1 MTKIARRYAWLF
13 TAFFKQ
19 YYPLVITSLVFSIS
33 LGVIM
38 VNLKTKLPPTKKVYR
53 IGIIGLYSSNNLP
66 QLVKTILNAG
76 LTRVGNQLTI
86 LPNLSSSWVVS
97 EDGQTYD
104 FKIKPNLKWN
114 NGLEFKTSQIKLSI
128 PSVKILTPDDQT
140 ISFVLPDIYSPF
152 PSILTNPITDKDG
165 HLVSDFSIE
174 LTQSSNGNLTKIE
187 LTSKNLH
194 LIFKIY
200 PNSNTSLTAYK
211 IGEVDAIYGL
221 PDIGLEDLSKQGA
234 TKTSDNLNQ
243 SLVIYLNTK
252 EATLKNKFIRQALA
266 YALSDKSFGRI
277 RSLGPISPLSWSYN
291 PLVKPYDSDLA
302 KAAKLIKDATK
313 NEVVSL
319 ELATNPTYL
328 SVAENIKRQLEAI
341 GISADVKVVTA
352 KPENYQLYLTTFDSP
367 ADPDQYIYWHSTQS
381 QLNKSKLDN
390 EKIDKLLEDGR
401 RALSIVDRKRIYA
414 EFQRTFS
421 EELPAIFL
429 FHPRY
434 LNITRTKDLFDIIDP
449 TLAF

>member
-38 VNLKTKLPPTKKVYR
+38 VNLKTKLPPAKKVYR

-76 LTRVGNQLTI
+76 LTKVGSQQTI
-86 LPNLSSSWVVS
+86 LPNLSYSWTVS

-104 FKIKPNLKWN
+104 FKIKPSLKWN
-114 NGLEFKTSQIKLSI
+114 DGLEFKTSQIKLSI

-140 ISFVLPDIYSPF
+140 ISFLLPDTYSPF

-165 HLVSDFSIE
+165 RLVSDFSIE

-194 LIFKIY
+194 LIFKIF

-211 IGEVDAIYGL
+211 IGEVDAVYGL
-221 PDIGLEDLSKQGA
+221 PDIGLEDLSKQGT

-243 SLVIYLNTK
+243 SLIIYLNTK

-266 YALSDKSFGRI
+266 YTLSDKSFGRI

-291 PLVKPYDSDLA
+291 PLVKPYDSDLT
-302 KAAKLIKDATK
+302 KAIKLIKDATK
-313 NEVVSL
+313 DQAVSL

-328 SVAENIKRQLEAI
+328 SIAEDIKRQLELI
-341 GISADVKVVTA
+341 GISADVRVVTA

-434 LNITRTKDLFDIIDP
+434 LNITRTKNLFDIIDP
-449 TLAF
+449 SLAF